1 MLLDIFDRKTSAKN
15 RGRCLFFSR
24 KCSRKS
30 FGAALRNL
38 KAQIGMKSTES
49 RLPTLIN
56 FSYKTKSFGLCN
68 YLASASDDS
77 DYIFQLCAK
86 KKGEK
91 CTTEKWNYVFVVFRG
106 MCVISHFIAPKLKK
120 QLRYE
125 FWPDIVRALRH
136 WRWFAAN
143 ARLLTCTCIYM

>member
-1 MLLDIFDRKTSAKN
+1 MLLGIFDRKTSAKN

-49 RLPTLIN
+49 RLPTLGN

-68 YLASASDDS
+68 YLASATDDS
-77 DYIFQLCAK
+77 FF
-86 KKGEK
+86 
-91 CTTEKWNYVFVVFRG
+91 NYV
-106 MCVISHFIAPKLKK
+106 PKKWAKNSQPKNEIMFLS
-120 QLRYE
+120 
-125 FWPDIVRALRH
+125 F
-136 WRWFAAN
+136 FAE
-143 ARLLTCTCIYM
+143 CE

>member
-49 RLPTLIN
+49 RLPTLGN
-56 FSYKTKSFGLCN
+56 FSYKTQSFGLCN
-68 YLASASDDS
+68 YLASATDDS
-77 DYIFQLCAK
+77 DYIFQLCTE

-91 CTTEKWNYVFVVFRG
+91 LETEK
-106 MCVISHFIAPKLKK
+106 
-120 QLRYE
+120 
-125 FWPDIVRALRH
+125 
-136 WRWFAAN
+136 
-143 ARLLTCTCIYM
+143 